1 MAKKKIYSKLTTQQK
16 LFVDNY
22 IANKFNGKQAA
33 ISAGYSPNNAE
44 SQASRLLTLDKVQ
57 NYLSKRIKQVMGDT
71 DTLAVQVINALK
83 DIAFSDITDVF
94 YWGEDGEVHSKSSR
108 DLSESVK
115 TSIAEISTRS
125 NFTKDGDYIGTDMRL
140 KQADK
145 LKALDM
151 LAKFVSLYEQG
162 ENINK
167 DSEEA
172 KSEALSKKER
182 TERLLM
188 YQEKLKSIKK

>member
-1 MAKKKIYSKLTTQQK
+1 MAKKKTYSKLTTQQK

-83 DIAFSDITDVF
+83 DIAFSNVTDIF
-94 YWGEDGEVHSKSSR
+94 YWDEDGEVHSKSSR

-115 TSIAEISTRS
+115 TSIAEISSRS